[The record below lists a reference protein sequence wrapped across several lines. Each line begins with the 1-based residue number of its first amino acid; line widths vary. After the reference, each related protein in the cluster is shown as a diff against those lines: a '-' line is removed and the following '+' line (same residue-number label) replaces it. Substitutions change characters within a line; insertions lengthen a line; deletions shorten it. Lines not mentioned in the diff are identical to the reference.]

1 MSVKLFFR
9 FSHLHLAAAFAA
21 LLGGMQAARADITDW
36 ARSEGG
42 QMRVASL
49 AVDANGVVRG
59 VLQIEPKDGWIT
71 YWREPGEAGIPPQI
85 TPDPTSGAMLTAM
98 AYPVP
103 KLIENGDIT
112 DIGYDH
118 AVSLPFQLKV
128 TDPAAGGKIDLT
140 AFIGVCQNICI
151 PFEAKFSIDRGT
163 AGDDDS
169 EERRLLEEAR
179 ETLPEAASDDFKVI
193 DFHITPDKTMLGVQ
207 LQLPENAPKE
217 TEIFIA
223 APSGFAYY
231 EPQNLVRDKRKLS
244 FYMNIKGLPK
254 TYQVQGNSWPILVK
268 SGDRAMEAMLN
279 FPKP

>member
-1 MSVKLFFR
+1 MSVRLFFR

-151 PFEAKFSIDRGT
+151 PFEAKFSVDRGT

-223 APSGFAYY
+223 GPSGFAYY

-268 SGDRAMEAMLN
+268 SGDRAMETMLN

>member
-1 MSVKLFFR
+1 MSVRLFFR

-49 AVDANGVVRG
+49 AVDTNGVVRG

-223 APSGFAYY
+223 GPSGFAYY

-268 SGDRAMEAMLN
+268 SGDRAMETMLN

>member
-1 MSVKLFFR
+1 MSARIFFR
-9 FSHLHLAAAFAA
+9 FSHFRFAAAFAA
-21 LLGGMQAARADITDW
+21 LLGGAEAAQGEITDW

-49 AVDANGVVRG
+49 AMDADGVVRG

-85 TPDPTSGAMLTAM
+85 TPDPASGAALTTM

-118 AVSLPFQLKV
+118 AVSLPFQLKA

-151 PFEAKFSIDRGT
+151 PFEAKFSIERGN
-163 AGDDDS
+163 AGDDDR

-223 APSGFAYY
+223 GPSGFAYY

-268 SGDRAMEAMLN
+268 SGDRAMETMLH

>member
-1 MSVKLFFR
+1 MSARIFFR
-9 FSHLHLAAAFAA
+9 FSHLRFAAIFAAF
-21 LLGGMQAARADITDW
+21 LGGAEAARADITDW

-49 AVDANGVVRG
+49 AMDADGVVRG
-59 VLQIEPKDGWIT
+59 LLQIEPKDGWIT

-85 TPDPTSGAMLTAM
+85 TPDPASGVTLTAM

-103 KLIENGDIT
+103 KLIENDDIT

-118 AVSLPFQLKV
+118 AVSLPFQLKAA
-128 TDPAAGGKIDLT
+128 DPTAKGKIDIT

-151 PFEAKFSIDRGT
+151 PFEAKFSIERGN
-163 AGDDDS
+163 AGDDDR

-179 ETLPEAASDDFKVI
+179 ETLPEAPSDDFKVI

-223 APSGFAYY
+223 GPSGFAYY
-231 EPQNLVRDKRKLS
+231 EPQNPVRDKRKLS

-254 TYQVQGNSWPILVK
+254 NYQAPGNSWPILVK
-268 SGDRAMEAMLN
+268 SGDRAMETMLN

>member
-1 MSVKLFFR
+1 
-9 FSHLHLAAAFAA
+9 
-21 LLGGMQAARADITDW
+21 MQAARADITDW

-118 AVSLPFQLKV
+118 AVNLPFQLKV

-268 SGDRAMEAMLN
+268 SGDRAMETMLN

>member
-1 MSVKLFFR
+1 MSVRLFFR

-103 KLIENGDIT
+103 TLIENGDIT

-223 APSGFAYY
+223 GPSGFAYY

-268 SGDRAMEAMLN
+268 SGDRAMETMLN

>member
-1 MSVKLFFR
+1 MSVRIFFR
-9 FSHLHLAAAFAA
+9 FSHLRLVAAFAA
-21 LLGGMQAARADITDW
+21 LLGGAEAARAEITDW

-49 AVDANGVVRG
+49 AMDANGVLRG

-85 TPDPTSGAMLTAM
+85 TLDPASGATLAAM

-103 KLIENGDIT
+103 KLIKNGDIT

-118 AVSLPFQLKV
+118 AISLPFQLKAA
-128 TDPAAGGKIDLT
+128 DPAASGKIDLT

-151 PFEAKFSIDRGT
+151 PFEAKFSIERGN
-163 AGDDDS
+163 AGADDN

-223 APSGFAYY
+223 GPSGFAYY
-231 EPQNLVRDKRKLS
+231 EPQNMVRDKRKLS

-268 SGDRAMEAMLN
+268 SGDRAMETMLN

>member
-268 SGDRAMEAMLN
+268 SGDRAMETMLN

>member
-1 MSVKLFFR
+1 MSARTFFR
-9 FSHLHLAAAFAA
+9 LSHLRFAAAFAV
-21 LLGGMQAARADITDW
+21 LLGGADVARAEITDW

-49 AVDANGVVRG
+49 AMDADGVVRG

-71 YWREPGEAGIPPQI
+71 YWREPGEAGIPPKI
-85 TPDPTSGAMLTAM
+85 TLDPASGVTLTTM

-103 KLIENGDIT
+103 KLIENGEIT
-112 DIGYDH
+112 DIGYDQ
-118 AVSLPFQLKV
+118 AVSLPFQLKAA
-128 TDPAAGGKIDLT
+128 DPAASGKIDLT

-151 PFEAKFSIDRGT
+151 PFEATFSIDRGN
-163 AGDDDS
+163 AGDDDH

-223 APSGFAYY
+223 GPSGFAYY

-268 SGDRAMEAMLN
+268 SGDRAMETMLN

>member
-1 MSVKLFFR
+1 MSVRLFFR

-179 ETLPEAASDDFKVI
+179 ATLPEAASDDFKVI

-223 APSGFAYY
+223 GPSGFAYY

-268 SGDRAMEAMLN
+268 SGDRAMETMLN

>member
-1 MSVKLFFR
+1 MSVRTFFR
-9 FSHLHLAAAFAA
+9 FSHLRFAAAFAA
-21 LLGGMQAARADITDW
+21 FLGGGQAAQAEITDW

-49 AVDANGVVRG
+49 AMDADGVVRG

-71 YWREPGEAGIPPQI
+71 YWREPGEAGIPPKI
-85 TPDPTSGAMLTAM
+85 SLDPASGVSLISM

-103 KLIENGDIT
+103 KLIENGDLT

-118 AVSLPFQLKV
+118 AVSLPFQLK
-128 TDPAAGGKIDLT
+128 AADTSASGKIDLT

-151 PFEAKFSIDRGT
+151 PFEATFSIERGN
-163 AGDDDS
+163 AGDDDG

-179 ETLPEAASDDFKVI
+179 ETLPEAASDDFKVT

-217 TEIFIA
+217 TDIFIA
-223 APSGFAYY
+223 GPSGFAYY
-231 EPQNLVRDKRKLS
+231 EPQNMVRDKRKLS

-268 SGDRAMEAMLN
+268 SGDRAMETMLN

>member
-1 MSVKLFFR
+1 MNVTLFSR
-9 FSHLHLAAAFAA
+9 FSHLRLAAALVAS
-21 LLGGMQAARADITDW
+21 LGGTQVARAEITDW

-49 AVDANGVVRG
+49 AADANGVIRG

-71 YWREPGEAGIPPQI
+71 YWREPGEAGIPPKI
-85 TPDPTSGAMLTAM
+85 TLDPASGATLTSM

-103 KLIENGDIT
+103 KLIENGELT

-128 TDPAAGGKIDLT
+128 VDPAAGAKIDLT

-151 PFEAKFSIDRGT
+151 PFEAKFSIDRGKL
-163 AGDDDS
+163 GDDDS
-169 EERRLLEEAR
+169 EERRLLEAAR
-179 ETLPEAASDDFKVI
+179 ETLPEAASDDFKVV

-207 LQLPENAPKE
+207 LQLPENAPKG

-223 APSGFAYY
+223 GPSGFAYY

-268 SGDRAMEAMLN
+268 SGDRAMETVLN

>member
-1 MSVKLFFR
+1 MSVRLFFR

-151 PFEAKFSIDRGT
+151 PFEAKFSMDRGT

-179 ETLPEAASDDFKVI
+179 ATLPEAASDDFKVI

-223 APSGFAYY
+223 GPSGFAYY

-268 SGDRAMEAMLN
+268 SGDRAMETMLN

>member
-1 MSVKLFFR
+1 
-9 FSHLHLAAAFAA
+9 
-21 LLGGMQAARADITDW
+21 
-36 ARSEGG
+36 
-42 QMRVASL
+42 MRVASL
-49 AVDANGVVRG
+49 AMDADGVVRG

-85 TPDPTSGAMLTAM
+85 TPDPASGAALTTM

-118 AVSLPFQLKV
+118 AVSLPFQLKA

-151 PFEAKFSIDRGT
+151 PFEAKFSIERGN
-163 AGDDDS
+163 AGDDDR

-179 ETLPEAASDDFKVI
+179 ETLPEATSDDFKVI

-223 APSGFAYY
+223 GPSGFAYY

-268 SGDRAMEAMLN
+268 SGDRAMETMLN

>member
-1 MSVKLFFR
+1 MSVRLFFR

-49 AVDANGVVRG
+49 AVDTNGVVRG

-163 AGDDDS
+163 AGDDNS

-223 APSGFAYY
+223 GPSGFAYY

-268 SGDRAMEAMLN
+268 SGDRAMETMLN

>member
-1 MSVKLFFR
+1 
-9 FSHLHLAAAFAA
+9 
-21 LLGGMQAARADITDW
+21 
-36 ARSEGG
+36 
-42 QMRVASL
+42 MRVASL

-128 TDPAAGGKIDLT
+128 TDPAVGGKIDLT

-207 LQLPENAPKE
+207 PQLPENAPKE

-223 APSGFAYY
+223 GPSGFAYY

-268 SGDRAMEAMLN
+268 SGDRAMETMLN

>member
-1 MSVKLFFR
+1 MSVRLFFR

-179 ETLPEAASDDFKVI
+179 ATLPEAASDDFKVI

-223 APSGFAYY
+223 GPSGFAYY

-268 SGDRAMEAMLN
+268 SGGRAMETMLN

>member
-1 MSVKLFFR
+1 
-9 FSHLHLAAAFAA
+9 
-21 LLGGMQAARADITDW
+21 
-36 ARSEGG
+36 
-42 QMRVASL
+42 MRVASL
-49 AVDANGVVRG
+49 AMDADGVVRG

-71 YWREPGEAGIPPQI
+71 YWREPGEAGIPPKI
-85 TPDPTSGAMLTAM
+85 TLDPASGISLTSM

-118 AVSLPFQLKV
+118 AVSIPFQLKAV
-128 TDPAAGGKIDLT
+128 DAKAGGNIDLS

-151 PFEAKFSIDRGT
+151 PFEATFSISRGN
-163 AGDDDS
+163 AGDDDH

-179 ETLPEAASDDFKVI
+179 ETLPEAASDDFKVV

-223 APSGFAYY
+223 GPSGFAYY

-254 TYQVQGNSWPILVK
+254 PIRCRATAGPFLSNPAIGPWRPCSIFQSPDR
-268 SGDRAMEAMLN
+268 SGDISRTAFSAME
-279 FPKP
+279 FPRKPYDSFLFLAL

>member
-1 MSVKLFFR
+1 
-9 FSHLHLAAAFAA
+9 
-21 LLGGMQAARADITDW
+21 
-36 ARSEGG
+36 
-42 QMRVASL
+42 MRVASL
-49 AVDANGVVRG
+49 AMDADGVVRG

-85 TPDPTSGAMLTAM
+85 RLDPASGVSLTTM

-118 AVSLPFQLKV
+118 AVSLPFQLKAAD
-128 TDPAAGGKIDLT
+128 TSAGGKINLT

-151 PFEAKFSIDRGT
+151 PFEATFSIDRGQV
-163 AGDDDS
+163 GDDDG

-179 ETLPEAASDDFKVI
+179 ETLPEAASDDFKVT

-223 APSGFAYY
+223 GPSGFAYY

-268 SGDRAMEAMLN
+268 SGDRAMETMLN